1 MRHSAHTSQAW
12 LWPTLVAIVALPS
25 SPALAGGF
33 EVQQSAYFQGMSFAG
48 AAAGGPSLASISWN
62 PAASAFAAWGLS
74 TESSYAGVF
83 PEANLTVL
91 NPEVQ
96 PPPPGTD
103 KVDVGRNSL
112 VGASYNTLRAS
123 DRTVLALTI
132 TAPFGLVTKPDDVNW
147 AGKYEAVTTKIFSIN
162 ATPSVSYEVVPG
174 LALGIGVQF
183 QYFDLLELRAAT
195 PAGGS
200 NVSGDNV
207 GTGVVAGVNFSPN
220 PGTSIGLGFRS
231 SIDHTLRGDFRLRFN
246 PDTAKL
252 VGSRVFETPAEAE
265 IDLPDKLTFS
275 FRQAVSPRARLL
287 GTVDWTNWSRFGVV
301 PIRLGGPFPPLEA
314 GDAVA
319 NIVFNWQDGWMFA
332 LGGEFDW
339 SPRLTLRTGVGYE
352 ISPVDG
358 PTTRLVQV
366 PDSNHTW
373 VSAGATYRWSEN
385 FSFDLAYS
393 HGFFEDDAPFERL
406 PAAVQL
412 QSLPPLIGTADV
424 SADVVSVGW
433 RWRFG
438 GAPPAPQPL
447 K

>member
-1 MRHSAHTSQAW
+1 
-12 LWPTLVAIVALPS
+12 
-25 SPALAGGF
+25 
-33 EVQQSAYFQGMSFAG
+33 MSFAG

-62 PAASAFAAWGLS
+62 PGASAFAAWGLS

-103 KVDVGRNSL
+103 KVDVGSNSL

-147 AGKYEAVTTKIFSIN
+147 AGKYEALTTKIFSIN

-174 LALGIGVQF
+174 LSLGIGVQF
-183 QYFDLLELRAAT
+183 QYFDLVELRAAT

-200 NVSGDNV
+200 NISGDNV
-207 GTGVVAGVNFSPN
+207 GTGVVAGINFSPN
-220 PGTSIGLGFRS
+220 PGTSLGLGFRS
-231 SIDHTLRGDFRLRFN
+231 SIDHDLQGDFRLRFN
-246 PDTAKL
+246 ADTRKL
-252 VGSRVFETPAEAE
+252 VGMHVFETPAEAE

-275 FRQAVSPRARLL
+275 FRQSVSPRARLL

-319 NIVFNWQDGWMFA
+319 NIVFNWQDGWLFA

-385 FSFDLAYS
+385 ISIDLAYS

-412 QSLPPLIGTADV
+412 QNVAPLIGTANV

-438 GAPPAPQPL
+438 GPPPAPQPL